1 MKHISYIITSKLI
14 TKMLNPATGTGKAH
28 PSLESKDQQLKSGTS
43 KDGGCPQ
50 YPHPMSHC
58 HMTCNL
64 CMGVCMS
71 LAYSSEVEVLI
82 GDNID
87 YIMKKFASE
96 ISN

>member
-1 MKHISYIITSKLI
+1 MEHISYIITSKLI
-14 TKMLNPATGTGKAH
+14 AKPSHSHRQSPPKPRVKRPTTKQRHIKGWWVPNIPI
-28 PSLESKDQQLKSGTS
+28 P
-43 KDGGCPQ
+43 
-50 YPHPMSHC
+50 C